1 MGSLGAGH
9 YFTGRGARGWAMTE
23 IGCHGRELFSGIHF
37 GMDDCQIQIGDIP
50 AKAEN
55 RLKAAVDIMI

>member
-23 IGCHGRELFSGIHF
+23 MIRLVPPKITIGRMKKEVRFLYELPQR
-37 GMDDCQIQIGDIP
+37 D
-50 AKAEN
+50 
-55 RLKAAVDIMI
+55 LV